1 MLWKV
6 TMDEIT
12 EQAKPIEIPPSIQII
27 FPSFTGWTYEV
38 GAILKSD
45 YDGVTAEFFNFFN
58 SAESLHDVFENIRA
72 RQQDLVSYRFYCSNM
87 IPAFTTYADGL
98 VHSKASPR
106 KYFERKRLQGA
117 APWDYKSNDTIFEI
131 YNDRKN
137 IYFGETMLRLK
148 CGGRD
153 KNDSKNKFLELR
165 KVLHQNFVNPEG

>member
-1 MLWKV
+1 MQDIL
-6 TMDEIT
+6 EL
-12 EQAKPIEIPPSIQII
+12 EKPIKIPPSIQTL
-27 FPSFTGWTYEV
+27 FPSFTGWTYQV

-45 YDGVTAEFFNFFN
+45 YDGVGDGFFNFYN

-72 RQQDLVSYRFYCSNM
+72 RQHILVSYRFYCANI
-87 IPAFTTYADGL
+87 IPAFMIYADGL
-98 VHSKASPR
+98 MYSKASPR

-137 IYFGETMLRLK
+137 TYFGETMLRLK

-153 KNDSKNKFLELR
+153 RNDSKNKFLELR
-165 KVLHQNFVNPEG
+165 KVLHQNFVNPAG